1 MSPEHSGLSETF
13 QANRGLWLV
22 YLITCVATL
31 LWVGFTPGQGIAI
44 FAGMFISLLVLSFSV
59 IIFGKLVAELRKD
72 ALPAAERVL
81 QNPVTD

>member
-22 YLITCVATL
+22 YLVACAAAL

-44 FAGMFISLLVLSFSV
+44 FAGMFVSLIVLSFSL

-81 QNPVTD
+81 QNPVAD